1 MKFLRFYKPAENA
14 DTLLVSPE
22 SVRVLQGSR
31 TNRKI
36 SFKKKIGSC
45 SYGSGKSKICKVDQ
59 QAGESGRANVAVQI
73 QRPLTDRIHA

>member
-36 SFKKKIGSC
+36 SFKKKLAHAVMALANPKSARWISRLENQEERMLQF
-45 SYGSGKSKICKVDQ
+45 KSK
-59 QAGESGRANVAVQI
+59 G
-73 QRPLTDRIHA
+73 H